1 MSRAG
6 RLSMFLFFAACRRSV
21 AVVVASLYGVLVAA
35 HVEALRAAGV
45 TGQAPANAGAITQFV
60 SAITDNA
67 LWLIGTVATL
77 AILIIGGLFFFG
89 HSRAQ
94 DYAAKV
100 LIGAVI
106 IVSAPG
112 IAA

>member
-1 MSRAG
+1 MMYLPLRTIATT
-6 RLSMFLFFAACRRSV
+6 LAP
-21 AVVVASLYGVLVAA
+21 VVAAAYAALVMA
-35 HVEALRAAGV
+35 HADALRAAGV
-45 TGQAPANAGAITQFV
+45 NGTAPSNAGAIKNFV

-77 AILIIGGLFFFG
+77 AVLVIGGLFFFG
-89 HSRAQ
+89 HSRAA
-94 DYAAKV
+94 DYAAKIAV
-100 LIGAVI
+100 GAVI

>member
-1 MSRAG
+1 MFVSASRRA
-6 RLSMFLFFAACRRSV
+6 V
-21 AVVVASLYGVLVAA
+21 AVLASTLYGVVVQA
-35 HVEALRAAGV
+35 HADALRAAGV
-45 TGQAPANAGAITQFV
+45 NGSAPANAGAIKGFV

-77 AILIIGGLFFFG
+77 AILVIGGLFFFG
-89 HSRAQ
+89 DTRAA
-94 DYAAKV
+94 DYAAKIAV
-100 LIGAVI
+100 GAVI

>member
-1 MSRAG
+1 MSIRDTRRVARVAAG
-6 RLSMFLFFAACRRSV
+6 GLCALL
-21 AVVVASLYGVLVAA
+21 VASYSLLVMA
-35 HVEALRAAGV
+35 HADALRAAGV
-45 TGQAPANAGAITQFV
+45 NGEAPGNAGAIKAFV

-77 AILIIGGLFFFG
+77 AILVIGGLFFFG
-89 HSRAQ
+89 HSRAA
-94 DYAAKV
+94 DYAAKIAV
-100 LIGAVI
+100 GAVI